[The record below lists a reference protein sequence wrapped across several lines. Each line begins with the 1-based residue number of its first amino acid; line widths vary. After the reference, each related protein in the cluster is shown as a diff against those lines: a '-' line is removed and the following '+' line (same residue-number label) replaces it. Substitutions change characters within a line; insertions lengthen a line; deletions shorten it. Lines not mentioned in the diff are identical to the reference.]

1 MEFFK
6 NTTKSAYAPIIRL
19 KFFFLHF
26 FLYNI
31 SSCTIFDFF
40 SKILYLSN
48 YSIFSRNALNIT
60 MFGVYFQ
67 DYVIAIVLKQFL
79 YSLNF
84 FFFFHNDELDQ
95 TQIRI

>member
-6 NTTKSAYAPIIRL
+6 STTKSAYAPIIRL
-19 KFFFLHF
+19 NFFFLHF

-40 SKILYLSN
+40 FKDFVLIKLFY
-48 YSIFSRNALNIT
+48 FSRNALNIT
-60 MFGVYFQ
+60 MFGVSFQ

-84 FFFFHNDELDQ
+84 FFP
-95 TQIRI
+95 

>member
-6 NTTKSAYAPIIRL
+6 NTTKSAYAPIIMFR
-19 KFFFLHF
+19 FFF
-26 FLYNI
+26 YI
-31 SSCTIFDFF
+31 SFYTISHPVRYLIFF
-40 SKILYLSN
+40 SKIFYLSN

-84 FFFFHNDELDQ
+84 FFFSIMMN
-95 TQIRI
+95 